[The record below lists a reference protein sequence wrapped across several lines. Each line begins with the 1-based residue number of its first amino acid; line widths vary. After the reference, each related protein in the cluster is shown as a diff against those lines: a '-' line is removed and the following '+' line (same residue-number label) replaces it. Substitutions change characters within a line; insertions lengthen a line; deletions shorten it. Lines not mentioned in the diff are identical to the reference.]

1 MLLCFAVT
9 DVSAERSAEAMS
21 AYRSGQYQK
30 ALEIWMLLA
39 YEGHRQAQ
47 YQLGLMFSQG
57 AGMKPSPEE
66 ATYWFNRAAEQNH
79 AGAQYRLG
87 ATYLNGKGL
96 RADREIGMEWWR
108 AAAKGGSTAAQ
119 YGLGRAYLYGAGV
132 RPDRDVAIRWLDKA
146 SQGGHVE
153 ARELLVNLDNYE
165 RSGTLPGDRGRY
177 GRVGSGG
184 VWIYTRFNRLSL
196 IMAEAEAGD
205 LVRVLERQADW
216 YLVELPRPIEGWL
229 SADLVAHRSGDQVV
243 AQSRATLQAQPS
255 TETAE
260 PLFEIPDDRT
270 LTVLE
275 VRKHWLRI
283 RAPGLVTGW
292 IPILGLASEFGSTPV
307 LETEWSVVLQLLE
320 NSGDTKKKRE
330 QTTEIGSVGA
340 AGSGAVREAPPSDD
354 RKIAAD
360 SPPVQGSIALEGK
373 AIHAADPVS
382 ARLPPSKT
390 PIVQRDAAL
399 QNLLDDGVH
408 EQSGRLIPN
417 QYDWLFS
424 RDRNGFTLELF
435 GSTSEVLIRRF
446 IADNDFQDRI
456 VYFSTALA
464 GRRWFN
470 VLQGAYPDL
479 ATVRKAL
486 SGLPV
491 KLDTVRVRRLS
502 AVVGELCRNFD
513 GVSAEVLTD
522 LEQHC
527 GNIPGADTDHRQG
540 SDQDG

>member
-1 MLLCFAVT
+1 
-9 DVSAERSAEAMS
+9 
-21 AYRSGQYQK
+21 
-30 ALEIWMLLA
+30 
-39 YEGHRQAQ
+39 
-47 YQLGLMFSQG
+47 
-57 AGMKPSPEE
+57 
-66 ATYWFNRAAEQNH
+66 
-79 AGAQYRLG
+79 
-87 ATYLNGKGL
+87 
-96 RADREIGMEWWR
+96 
-108 AAAKGGSTAAQ
+108 
-119 YGLGRAYLYGAGV
+119 
-132 RPDRDVAIRWLDKA
+132 
-146 SQGGHVE
+146 
-153 ARELLVNLDNYE
+153 
-165 RSGTLPGDRGRY
+165 
-177 GRVGSGG
+177 
-184 VWIYTRFNRLSL
+184 
-196 IMAEAEAGD
+196 
-205 LVRVLERQADW
+205 
-216 YLVELPRPIEGWL
+216 
-229 SADLVAHRSGDQVV
+229 
-243 AQSRATLQAQPS
+243 
-255 TETAE
+255 
-260 PLFEIPDDRT
+260 
-270 LTVLE
+270 
-275 VRKHWLRI
+275 
-283 RAPGLVTGW
+283 
-292 IPILGLASEFGSTPV
+292 
-307 LETEWSVVLQLLE
+307 LE

-382 ARLPPSKT
+382 VRLPPSKT
-390 PIVQRDAAL
+390 PIVQRDATL
-399 QNLLDDGVH
+399 QNLLDDDVH